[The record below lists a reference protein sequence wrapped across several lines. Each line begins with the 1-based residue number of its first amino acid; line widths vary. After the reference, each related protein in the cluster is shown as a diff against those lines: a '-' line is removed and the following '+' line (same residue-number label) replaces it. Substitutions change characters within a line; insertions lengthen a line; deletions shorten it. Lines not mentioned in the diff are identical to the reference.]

1 MQRII
6 HAMLCG
12 AVLTGWVV
20 SGYANHTL
28 DQLAAITTTPKV
40 HQDIAI
46 AEHAK
51 RNNPQD
57 AAIAALAKNYELV
70 VFYLSTCPHCH
81 RFLPILK
88 SFSQLT
94 HIPLQPYT
102 LDGKSMPGFPTTK
115 VPPSALVQ
123 KLFPQGAMVP
133 ALYLL
138 NRTNGH
144 TFTVGIGEETPAQL
158 LNRMREFAPKVLA
171 YEEAHHE

>member
-12 AVLTGWVV
+12 AVLTSWFV

-28 DQLAAITTTPKV
+28 DQLEAITTTPRV
-40 HQDIAI
+40 HQSASN
-46 AEHAK
+46 AK
-51 RNNPQD
+51 HININNPQD

-81 RFLPILK
+81 RFLPIVK
-88 SFSQLT
+88 SFSALT

-102 LDGKSMPGFPTTK
+102 LDGKTMQGFPNTK
-115 VPPSALVQ
+115 VPPSTMVQ

-138 NRTNGH
+138 NRHNGH
-144 TFTVGIGEETPAQL
+144 IFTVGIGEETPAQL
-158 LNRMREFAPKVLA
+158 LSRMREFSPKVLA
-171 YEEAHHE
+171 FEAAHHE